1 MLSSNTLAGFV
12 NVFGPVAGQA
22 GSTRAALR
30 SATVRLSRVCTDAVS
45 RRNRKQATCMRPR
58 SRARL
63 FMGTDTNPDG
73 EDNETRSGSQG
84 GQNSSD
90 VEKHKEASAS
100 SGQSGRS
107 DMGTRDI
114 EFNLGPKGESLT
126 ASATEKPNPFL
137 EYIRSLSPPETL
149 KRFAES
155 APKEVQ
161 AAMKQMV
168 VNMLGN
174 LPPFAYAV
182 TITTLGQRLADLL
195 YSTAM
200 TGYML
205 RNAEYRLSLTRS
217 LGYWSPNDN
226 QSNERLRQEIER
238 IAPDSVIRLR
248 NSDGTTTEVPAAK
261 FLGELCEE
269 VRALKSEL
277 AQYEAGSNRILSYI
291 RSLKPEN
298 LEQLT
303 KSAGTE
309 AVDAMKRTVKTLLE
323 QSGVKGELP
332 VTLPAAEL
340 SSLLFWLMVLGY
352 DIREK
357 EVKMDF
363 ERQFHRGY
371 LSSSNEQKPEDEGS
385 GPDAPQP

>member
-1 MLSSNTLAGFV
+1 MT
-12 NVFGPVAGQA
+12 
-22 GSTRAALR
+22 
-30 SATVRLSRVCTDAVS
+30 TDAGKPGNGREDDAES
-45 RRNRKQATCMRPR
+45 EGAQDPKE
-58 SRARL
+58 AR
-63 FMGTDTNPDG
+63 GGG
-73 EDNETRSGSQG
+73 ED
-84 GQNSSD
+84 
-90 VEKHKEASAS
+90 SAS
-100 SGQSGRS
+100 TPISPAPTGRS
-107 DMGTRDI
+107 DQGSRDI
-114 EFNLGPKGESLT
+114 EFNLGTKGDSLT
-126 ASATEKPNPFL
+126 PAATEKQNPFF

-161 AAMKQMV
+161 AAMKQMI

-174 LPPFAYAV
+174 LPPFAFAV

-217 LGYWSPNDN
+217 LGYWGSGDDSDN
-226 QSNERLRQEIER
+226 EQFRKNMER

-248 NSDGTTTEVPAAK
+248 NPDGTTSEVPAVSY
-261 FLGELCEE
+261 LNELREE

-277 AQYEAGSNRILSYI
+277 TQYEAGSNRILSYI

-303 KSAGTE
+303 KSAGPE
-309 AVDAMKRTVKTLLE
+309 AIDAMKRTVKTLLE
-323 QSGVKGELP
+323 QSGVQGELP

-352 DIREK
+352 DIREQ

-363 ERQFHRGY
+363 EQRFYKGY
-371 LSSSNEQKPEDEGS
+371 LSSSEEQRPSDDENRKEDS
-385 GPDAPQP
+385 AS